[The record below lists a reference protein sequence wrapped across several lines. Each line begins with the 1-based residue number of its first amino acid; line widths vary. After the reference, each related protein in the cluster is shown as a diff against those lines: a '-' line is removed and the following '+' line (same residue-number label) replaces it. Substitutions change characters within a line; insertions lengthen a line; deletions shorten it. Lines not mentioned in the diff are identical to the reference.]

1 MGIGFSNYNSNI
13 QMLSD
18 AWDDDL
24 TGFTIAH
31 PEYGNLELFR
41 TPDGMIG
48 ATGTDVYGNPVSLN
62 ADQIQGLKGL
72 TRDGQG
78 FEFNRNNGLNNGLSN
93 AAGYIGA
100 GADILQGL
108 SGLAS
113 AYMGYKNYE
122 LAKEQFG
129 FQKGLANRNL
139 ANQAKVIN
147 NTYDNAAQVAAGMI
161 GGGSYNPAT
170 DSQGS
175 YGMTDQAVV
184 DRYAEKAK
192 EKHVD
197 GSPI

>member
-13 QMLSD
+13 QMLPD
-18 AWDDDL
+18 AWDDNL
-24 TGFTIAH
+24 TGFIVAH
-31 PEYGNLELFR
+31 PEYGNLDLFR

-48 ATGTDVYGNPVSLN
+48 ATGTDVYGNPVSLGY
-62 ADQIQGLKGL
+62 DQIKGL
-72 TRDGQG
+72 RGLTNDGRP
-78 FEFNRNNGLNNGLSN
+78 FEFGNRNNGLSN

-100 GADILQGL
+100 GANILQGI
-108 SGLAS
+108 SGLAN

-147 NTYDNAAQVAAGMI
+147 NSYDNAAQVAAGMI

-170 DSQGS
+170 DTQGS
-175 YGMTDQAVV
+175 FGMVDQATV
-184 DRYAEKAK
+184 DQYAKKAK

-197 GSPI
+197 GSSI

>member
-1 MGIGFSNYNSNI
+1 MGIGFSNI

-24 TGFTIAH
+24 TGFTVAH
-31 PEYGNLELFR
+31 PEHGTLELFR

-48 ATGTDVYGNPVSLN
+48 ATGTDVYGNLVNLGY
-62 ADQIQGLKGL
+62 DQIQGLRGL
-72 TRDGQG
+72 TNDGRA
-78 FEFNRNNGLNNGLSN
+78 FEFGNSNKGLSN

-100 GADILQGL
+100 GANILQGI
-108 SGLAS
+108 SGLAN
-113 AYMGYKNYE
+113 AYMGYNNYK

-147 NTYDNAAQVAAGMI
+147 NSYDDAAQVAAGMI

-170 DSQGS
+170 DSQGN
-175 YGMTDQAVV
+175 YGMTDQAII
-184 DRYAEKAK
+184 DRYAQKAK
-192 EKHVD
+192 EQHVD
-197 GSPI
+197 GSPV

>member
-1 MGIGFSNYNSNI
+1 MVQTGLAFNRYIQQPIGVWDPFLQGALVNHSTYGVMEPYNN
-13 QMLSD
+13 
-18 AWDDDL
+18 
-24 TGFTIAH
+24 
-31 PEYGNLELFR
+31 N
-41 TPDGMIG
+41 GMIALMG
-48 ATGTDVYGNPVSLN
+48 ADANGNPI
-62 ADQIQGLKGL
+62 QITDINEMDGLQGTTL
-72 TRDGQG
+72 DGQAFQFG
-78 FEFNRNNGLNNGLSN
+78 GQKTSGLSN
-93 AAGYIGA
+93 AMGYIGA

-113 AYMGYKNYE
+113 AYMGYKNYN

-175 YGMTDQAVV
+175 FGMVDQATV
-184 DRYAEKAK
+184 DQYAKKAK

-197 GSPI
+197 GSSIG

>member
-1 MGIGFSNYNSNI
+1 MGIGFSNHNNSNI

-18 AWDDDL
+18 AWDDNL

-72 TRDGQG
+72 TREGQG
-78 FEFNRNNGLNNGLSN
+78 FEFNRNNGLSN

-100 GADILQGL
+100 GAGILQGV
-108 SGLAS
+108 SGLAN
-113 AYMGYKNYE
+113 AYMGYKNYK

-147 NTYDNAAQVAAGMI
+147 NSYDNAAQVAAGMI

-170 DSQGS
+170 DTQGS
-175 YGMTDQAVV
+175 FGMVDQATV
-184 DRYAEKAK
+184 DQYAKKAK

-197 GSPI
+197 GSAI

>member
-1 MGIGFSNYNSNI
+1 MGIGFSNI

-24 TGFTIAH
+24 TGFTVAH
-31 PEYGNLELFR
+31 PEHGTLELFR

-48 ATGTDVYGNPVSLN
+48 ATGTDVYGNLVNLGY
-62 ADQIQGLKGL
+62 DQIQGLRGL
-72 TRDGQG
+72 TNDGRA
-78 FEFNRNNGLNNGLSN
+78 FEFGNSNKGLSN

-100 GADILQGL
+100 GAGILQGF
-108 SGLAS
+108 SGLAN
-113 AYMGYKNYE
+113 AYMGYKNYK

-147 NTYDNAAQVAAGMI
+147 NSYDNAAQVAAGMI

-170 DSQGS
+170 DSQGN
-175 YGMTDQAVV
+175 YGMTDQAII
-184 DRYAEKAK
+184 DRYAQKAK

-197 GSPI
+197 GSAI

>member
-1 MGIGFSNYNSNI
+1 MGIGFSNYNNSNI
-13 QMLSD
+13 QMLPY
-18 AWDDDL
+18 AWNDNL
-24 TGFTIAH
+24 TGFTVTH

-48 ATGTDVYGNPVSLN
+48 ATGTDVYGSPVNLGY
-62 ADQIQGLKGL
+62 DQIQGLKGL
-72 TRDGQG
+72 TRDGQAFQLG
-78 FEFNRNNGLNNGLSN
+78 GQEASGLSN
-93 AAGYIGA
+93 AMGYIGA
-100 GADILQGL
+100 GVGVLQGL
-108 SGLAS
+108 SGLAN
-113 AYMGYKNYE
+113 AYMGYKNYK

-170 DSQGS
+170 DTQGS
-175 YGMTDQAVV
+175 FGMTDQAVV